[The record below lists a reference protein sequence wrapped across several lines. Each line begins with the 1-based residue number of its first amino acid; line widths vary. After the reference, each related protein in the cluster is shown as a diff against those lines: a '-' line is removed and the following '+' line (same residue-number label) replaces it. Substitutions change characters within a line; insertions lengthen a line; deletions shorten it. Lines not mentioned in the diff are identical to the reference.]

1 MGDFNLQRISG
12 SPLEMLYLRYD
23 LSDLKTNP
31 DYNEAKIHW
40 EKDINEDT
48 IDPERLEEQIN
59 LLRNEINEFFEKQTP
74 EYVKRLE
81 WKPFSLSDTDGIPS
95 LNHVSLAGIISK
107 LQTDWIY
114 SQTSDNYDEP
124 QKYYFIEEKFSQTIH
139 QH

>member
-1 MGDFNLQRISG
+1 
-12 SPLEMLYLRYD
+12 MLYLRYD

-59 LLRNEINEFFEKQTP
+59 LLRNGINEFFEKQTP

-81 WKPFSLSDTDGIPS
+81 WKLFSLSDTDGIPCR
-95 LNHVSLAGIISK
+95 NN
-107 LQTDWIY
+107 LQITNRLDL
-114 SQTSDNYDEP
+114 QPD
-124 QKYYFIEEKFSQTIH
+124 
-139 QH
+139 

>member
-1 MGDFNLQRISG
+1 M
-12 SPLEMLYLRYD
+12 RYD
-23 LSDLKTNP
+23 LSNLKTKP

-40 EKDINEDT
+40 EKEINEDT

-95 LNHVSLAGIISK
+95 LNYVSLAGIISK

-124 QKYYFIEEKFSQTIH
+124 QK
-139 QH
+139 